1 MEPTQ
6 VLKGMLDTAV
16 LGALSREPTYGYELV
31 TRLRAE
37 GFAEIGD
44 ASVYGTLRRLH
55 RSGFLAS
62 EIVESEVGPARKYY
76 SVNREGEAE
85 LRSSIKTWN
94 EIKTSMDGILERGR
108 TDEQF

>member
-55 RSGFLAS
+55 RSGFLTS
-62 EIVESEVGPARKYY
+62 EVVESEVGPRPQ
-76 SVNREGEAE
+76 VLPGEQGG
-85 LRSSIKTWN
+85 SSRAPTLDQDM
-94 EIKTSMDGILERGR
+94 ERDQDLDGW
-108 TDEQF
+108 DP